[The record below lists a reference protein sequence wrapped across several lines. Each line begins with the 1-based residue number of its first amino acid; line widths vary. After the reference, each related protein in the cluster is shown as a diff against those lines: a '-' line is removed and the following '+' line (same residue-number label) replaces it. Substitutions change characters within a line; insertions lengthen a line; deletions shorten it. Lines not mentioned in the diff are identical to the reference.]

1 MPGIQDLFTLPPV
14 SHSGDLAAD
23 TSAFLTARGKP
34 HTAAHCR
41 AVAETSR
48 ALASRFGLNEETAA
62 TAALLHD
69 ISAVLPARDMLR
81 YAQACGWVID
91 PAEAAHPFLLHQRVS
106 ADMAGQLFGVVD
118 PAVLSAIACHT
129 TLKAQASGQD
139 MLLFLADKLAW
150 DQEGVPPF
158 YDAVFSALEDGLAQA
173 CLVYIRYVFDHG
185 MILFP
190 HRWLIEAKEWIEITA
205 PGNPAGG

>member
-1 MPGIQDLFTLPPV
+1 
-14 SHSGDLAAD
+14 LAAD
-23 TSAFLTARGKP
+23 TAAFLAARGKP
-34 HTAAHCR
+34 RTAAHCR

-48 ALASRFGLNEETAA
+48 ALAARFGENEAIAA

-69 ISAVLPARDMLR
+69 ISAVMPAQDMLR
-81 YAQACGWVID
+81 YAQACGWAID

-106 ADMAGQLFGVVD
+106 ADMAKLLFGVDD

-129 TLKAQASGQD
+129 TLKANASAQD
-139 MLLFLADKLAW
+139 MLLFLADKLSW
-150 DQEGVPPF
+150 DQEGLPPF

-190 HRWLIEAKEWIEITA
+190 HRHFLEAKEWLQKTA
-205 PGNPAGG
+205 PGMPEGG